1 MNAARPLSATP
12 QMCQWRGGVSSSGAA
27 TTCGSG
33 SVRGFGASY
42 QRTVNATC
50 IPLRVGAAVVRSR
63 TPARRP
69 ARCAERRGERSA
81 SGALRPGFSCPSRP
95 LSWRISAQPA
105 RRGKEGFNRGLR
117 CPPRFAPALRPL
129 WPGRCSRRGR
139 PRRHGAAVAGSHNR
153 GTGRRPS
160 RLPGRR
166 RMATPDRPSRPAP
179 APPRWRGE
187 REPRRRAAAAPRSP
201 AARSESRRWPRQSD
215 GQLLHAGSRAR
226 AGLTAVGSASAPAW
240 PSPPSPSAP

>member
-12 QMCQWRGGVSSSGAA
+12 PDVPVARWRLVEWGGDDVRVRICKGFRGQLPADRQRYVHPAPRRRRGGSEPHPRPSAG
-27 TTCGSG
+27 
-33 SVRGFGASY
+33 
-42 QRTVNATC
+42 
-50 IPLRVGAAVVRSR
+50 PLRGTSRGAVRLGR
-63 TPARRP
+63 ATPRI
-69 ARCAERRGERSA
+69 
-81 SGALRPGFSCPSRP
+81 SCPSRP

-129 WPGRCSRRGR
+129 RPGRCSRRGR

-201 AARSESRRWPRQSD
+201 AARSESCRRPRQSD